1 MKKNQTHHPILVI
14 GAGAV
19 GSTFIKKANL
29 LPTLFPTIHLASRTI
44 DKCIT
49 LSKKCTGIQI
59 IPHLLDADNSND
71 VLQLIEKTKAHLVV
85 NLALPYQDLTIMDAC
100 IRAKVNYLDTANYE
114 PKDEAKFCYE
124 WQWAL
129 NDSFV
134 AANILAL
141 LGCGFDPGV
150 TNIFCKYAEKHL
162 FDTIDTIDIL
172 DCNGGDHGHPF
183 ATNFNPEI
191 NIREIT
197 QNGQYY
203 SNKQWIKTKPME
215 ISRVFNFPEIGKRK
229 AYLMYHEE
237 LQSLVK
243 NINGLK
249 EIRFWMTFSD
259 TYLNHLTVLQNVGL
273 TSIKP
278 ISFNG
283 KSIIPLEFLKECLP
297 NPSSLSENY
306 SGKTCIGCLISG
318 TKNGKQKK
326 IFIYNTCS
334 HEESHNELKSQ
345 AVSYTTAIPALL
357 GASLISKGIW
367 TGSGTLNVEE
377 MDPDP
382 FMKELPHLGL
392 PWKIHNY

>member
-1 MKKNQTHHPILVI
+1 MKKNQTCSPILVI

-29 LPTLFPTIHLASRTI
+29 LPSIFPSIHLASRSV
-44 DKCIT
+44 DKCIA
-49 LSKKCTGIQI
+49 LSKQCTSIHI
-59 IPHLLDADNSND
+59 VPHQLDADNSND
-71 VLQLIEKTKAHLVV
+71 VLRIIEKSKASLVV

-124 WQWAL
+124 WQWDL
-129 NDSFV
+129 HQSFV
-134 AANILAL
+134 KNNILAL

-162 FDTIDTIDIL
+162 FDVIDTIDIL

-197 QNGQYY
+197 QNGKYY
-203 SNKQWIKTKPME
+203 SNNKWTETKPME
-215 ISRVFNFPEIGKRK
+215 ISQVFDFPEIGKRN

-259 TYLNHLTVLQNVGL
+259 EYLNHLKVLQNVGL

-278 ISFNG
+278 ISFKG
-283 KSIIPLEFLKECLP
+283 KSIVPLEFLKTCLP
-297 NPSSLSENY
+297 DPSSLSENY

-318 TKNGKQKK
+318 TKNGIKK
-326 IFIYNTCS
+326 KVFIYNTCS
-334 HEESHNELKSQ
+334 HEESHKELSSQ
-345 AVSYTTAIPALL
+345 AVSYTTAIPALI
-357 GASLISKGIW
+357 GSALIARGVWSG
-367 TGSGTLNVEE
+367 TGTLNVEE

-382 FMKELPHLGL
+382 FMEELPIMGL
-392 PWKIHNY
+392 PWKIKNY